1 MCIRDRRHLRPPYPL
16 GHSQDSDIPSL
27 CSRASLWHPNRRGGG
42 MRVTGLE
49 QLNRLKDQGLRQIYP
64 DRLKIVVGMATCG
77 ISAGADKVWTTL
89 EQHLAE
95 AGLQAVL

>member
-1 MCIRDRRHLRPPYPL
+1 
-16 GHSQDSDIPSL
+16 
-27 CSRASLWHPNRRGGG
+27 

-95 AGLQAVL
+95 AGLQAVLEKTGCIGFCQREPLVDVVSVSYTHLTLPTIYSV